1 MPRKE
6 VWRLKK
12 ILASLLA
19 SAFLMTG
26 LAIATASAKVGDPH
40 EMSTKT
46 THSKK
51 ATPKPNYLRFDFGKR
66 HQTIT
71 RKLDKPKPKPNA
83 FDSYMGKTNKPKPNT
98 FNPFTF
104 KHHKTMAKP
113 KPKATRKP

>member
-26 LAIATASAKVGDPH
+26 LAMATASAKAGDPH

-46 THSKK
+46 VHAKK
-51 ATPKPNYLRFDFGKR
+51 T
-66 HQTIT
+66 
-71 RKLDKPKPKPNA
+71 PKPNA
-83 FDSYMGKTNKPKPNT
+83 FDSYMGKHPKP
-98 FNPFTF
+98 
-104 KHHKTMAKP
+104 MAKP
-113 KPKATRKP
+113 KPKATHKP